1 MGGRDVMILGM
12 SNDIKYIVVYNLVLL
27 VIKDVSGFY
36 VDQEE
41 FKKLI
46 EKYDGYIVRF
56 VFDEDELDVGVCNYL
71 YEIVGEKIVFKNGE
85 GYVMSGILMS
95 RI

>member
-1 MGGRDVMILGM
+1 M
-12 SNDIKYIVVYNLVLL
+12 
-27 VIKDVSGFY
+27 
-36 VDQEE
+36 
-41 FKKLI
+41 I